1 MSWLRCRYWS
11 RSFWV
16 DGLINWIVERISLI
30 NWTVLLVSRVIYF
43 YYSIYYYHYSTQ
55 LKVSAYSLNDHKYVY
70 FWQQLCW
77 NKELKHVTTVVNL
90 CILCWLFSNQDLP
103 ALWISSFI
111 QAWGLRL
118 FYRSH
123 SSQQDLFASQPS
135 ASSTRSASAIPSAST
150 TPSTP
155 RRTQYTIPP
164 HCSLWHFLIRF
175 KLAFI
180 TKALHS

>member
-1 MSWLRCRYWS
+1 M
-11 RSFWV
+11 
-16 DGLINWIVERISLI
+16 ISLI

-90 CILCWLFSNQDLP
+90 CILCWIFSNQDLY
-103 ALWISSFI
+103 ICIVNIIVHTDVRFE
-111 QAWGLRL
+111 G
-118 FYRSH
+118 FFRSH

-135 ASSTRSASAIPSAST
+135 ASSTRSASATPYAST
-150 TPSTP
+150 TLSTP